1 MAPVSQELEP
11 PTNPGRFSSKVERNV
26 AYAVDRPADIESKRS
41 AELGYAVVAL
51 LCATPF
57 GHAAVAAE
65 IDRLADDHPLHRDL
79 RGLFAGGHRRYAG
92 IVVDI
97 GLDHALACTWRSFN
111 DEPLA
116 AFAAR
121 LCAQLIHEWPTAA
134 LGRDAPARADF
145 ERLLTGY
152 SNASGMKR
160 ALAHV
165 EQRLRRPADL
175 VPLAETVVT
184 QRARFERAIGPVLDD
199 LLSAIEQLPPDP
211 A

>member
-1 MAPVSQELEP
+1 MCHQRLLLP
-11 PTNPGRFSSKVERNV
+11 P
-26 AYAVDRPADIESKRS
+26 
-41 AELGYAVVAL
+41 
-51 LCATPF
+51 
-57 GHAAVAAE
+57 
-65 IDRLADDHPLHRDL
+65 
-79 RGLFAGGHRRYAG
+79 
-92 IVVDI
+92 
-97 GLDHALACTWRSFN
+97 
-111 DEPLA
+111 
-116 AFAAR
+116 AR